1 MTTNTPTPNKRDE
14 LSANWQRAALPPA
27 NIHLPSSFAQQCES
41 VAEQYLTSW
50 MESEAAP
57 AKIKAL
63 WRMYHAAVWYRS
75 QDESLMDEA
84 QAALL
89 EALPA
94 GMSAAVTAG
103 YLPEMV

>member
-1 MTTNTPTPNKRDE
+1 
-14 LSANWQRAALPPA
+14 
-27 NIHLPSSFAQQCES
+27 
-41 VAEQYLTSW
+41 
-50 MESEAAP
+50 
-57 AKIKAL
+57 
-63 WRMYHAAVWYRS
+63 MYHAAIWYRS

-94 GMSAAVTAG
+94 GMSAAVEGG

>member
-1 MTTNTPTPNKRDE
+1 MTTNTIPNKKDE

-27 NIHLPSSFAQQCES
+27 NIHLPPEFTQQCES
-41 VAEQYLTSW
+41 VAERYLTSW

-57 AKIKAL
+57 ANIKAL
-63 WRMYHAAVWYRS
+63 WRMYHAAVWYRT
-75 QDESLMDEA
+75 QDASLMDEA

-94 GMSAAVTAG
+94 SMSAAVTAG
-103 YLPEMV
+103 YLPEMI